1 MRGLEPA
8 LPEKRHEDL
17 SDGDVVVD
25 DEDGIG
31 RDRHAAMIVQDAARN
46 AAASV
51 LFVMKDLRDWMSLLA
66 AIGHLSL
73 AVTALVSGRRSALAR
88 PLAALCFVLFGWNFA
103 TLAHH
108 VLGGPAF
115 SMLDLAFTALS
126 PPLVLEVVLR
136 FVGQARRQR
145 TVRVVV
151 WLAFVGLAAASLVGL
166 VSTEVAAWAESATW
180 SALFLAGWVPT
191 LLFELLVLVRHLRRA
206 SDLAEKARTRTVLAA
221 LAIGA
226 TFSTSDVARGLGL
239 PLPYLGSIGT
249 LIAAALLMT
258 CAVRFALFDR
268 NVSTRTT
275 VYVLGMIG
283 AFVVAY
289 LVLFRVFAGSLAAQ
303 AFVSAIVTL
312 LVVAVAREL
321 GIALA
326 ESRERVQHLAV
337 LGRFSAQMAHDLRS
351 PLTALLGAVQVL
363 EGATGSGDAEAATK
377 KEFLELAVAQARRIS
392 AIVDRYD
399 RMGRIEPRLTVVR
412 VNEIARAVARAHA
425 LPETSLRLEATDPE
439 CEADRDLLESALD
452 NVVRNAVEASTSS
465 ADVVIETQ
473 EEPAALV
480 FRVSDRGVGMDA
492 RQRERVFEDFF
503 TTKATGSGLGLAF
516 TRRVMIAHGGDVT
529 LESEA
534 GRGTT
539 VELRLPKR

>member
-1 MRGLEPA
+1 
-8 LPEKRHEDL
+8 
-17 SDGDVVVD
+17 
-25 DEDGIG
+25 
-31 RDRHAAMIVQDAARN
+31 
-46 AAASV
+46 
-51 LFVMKDLRDWMSLLA
+51 MSLLA

-88 PLAALCFVLFGWNFA
+88 PLAALCFVLFGWNFS

-108 VLGGPAF
+108 VLGAPAF
-115 SMLDLAFTALS
+115 SVLDSAFTALS

-145 TVRVVV
+145 TARVLV
-151 WLAFVGLAAASLVGL
+151 WLAFGGLAAASLLGL
-166 VSTEVAAWAESATW
+166 VSSAVAAWTDSAGW
-180 SALFLAGWVPT
+180 AAVFLAGWVPT
-191 LLFELLVLVRHLRRA
+191 LLFEMFVLVRHLRGA

-226 TFSTSDVARGLGL
+226 TFSKSDVARDLGL

-249 LIAAALLMT
+249 LIAAALLTT

-303 AFVSAIVTL
+303 AFVSAVVTL

-326 ESRERVQHLAV
+326 ESRERVQRLAV

-363 EGATGSGDAEAATK
+363 EGTGPGEGEIATR
-377 KEFLELAVAQARRIS
+377 KEFLDLAVAQARRIS

-425 LPETSLRLEATDPE
+425 LPEASLRLDAADPE
-439 CEADRDLLESALD
+439 CEADRDLLESAVE
-452 NVVRNAVEASTSS
+452 NVVRNAVEASTSA
-465 ADVVIETQ
+465 ADVTIETL
-473 EEPAALV
+473 EEPTALV
-480 FRVSDRGVGMDA
+480 VRVSDRGAGMDA
-492 RQRERVFEDFF
+492 RQRERAFEDFF
-503 TTKATGSGLGLAF
+503 TTKPTGSGLGLAF
-516 TRRVMIAHGGDVT
+516 TKRVMVAHGGDVA

-534 GRGTT
+534 GRGTV
-539 VELRLPKR
+539 VELRLRRG

>member
-1 MRGLEPA
+1 
-8 LPEKRHEDL
+8 
-17 SDGDVVVD
+17 
-25 DEDGIG
+25 
-31 RDRHAAMIVQDAARN
+31 
-46 AAASV
+46 
-51 LFVMKDLRDWMSLLA
+51 MSLLA

-88 PLAALCFVLFGWNFA
+88 PLAALCFVLFGWNFS

-108 VLGGPAF
+108 VLGAPAF
-115 SMLDLAFTALS
+115 SVLDSAFTALS

-145 TVRVVV
+145 TARVLV
-151 WLAFVGLAAASLVGL
+151 WLAFGGLAAASLLGL
-166 VSTEVAAWAESATW
+166 VSSAVAAWTDSAGW
-180 SALFLAGWVPT
+180 AAVFLAGWVPT
-191 LLFELLVLVRHLRRA
+191 LLFEMFVLVRHLRGA

-226 TFSTSDVARGLGL
+226 TFSTSDVARDLGL

-249 LIAAALLMT
+249 LIAAALLTT

-303 AFVSAIVTL
+303 AFVSAVVTL

-326 ESRERVQHLAV
+326 ESRERVQRLAV

-363 EGATGSGDAEAATK
+363 EGTGPGEGEIATR
-377 KEFLELAVAQARRIS
+377 KEFLDLAVAQARRIS

-425 LPETSLRLEATDPE
+425 LPEASLRLDATDPE
-439 CEADRDLLESALD
+439 CEADRDLLESAVE
-452 NVVRNAVEASTSS
+452 NVVRNAVEASTSP
-465 ADVVIETQ
+465 ADVTIETLA
-473 EEPAALV
+473 EPSALV
-480 FRVSDRGVGMDA
+480 VRVSDRGAGMDA
-492 RQRERVFEDFF
+492 RQRERAFEDFF

-516 TRRVMIAHGGDVT
+516 TKRVMVAHGGDVA
-529 LESEA
+529 LESEV
-534 GRGTT
+534 GRGTV
-539 VELRLPKR
+539 VELRLTRG

>member
-1 MRGLEPA
+1 
-8 LPEKRHEDL
+8 
-17 SDGDVVVD
+17 
-25 DEDGIG
+25 
-31 RDRHAAMIVQDAARN
+31 
-46 AAASV
+46 
-51 LFVMKDLRDWMSLLA
+51 MSLFA

-103 TLAHH
+103 TLAEH
-108 VLGGPAF
+108 LIGGPTFAV
-115 SMLDLAFTALS
+115 LDSAFTSLS
-126 PPLVLEVVLR
+126 PPLVLEVVLC
-136 FVGQARRQR
+136 FVGQLRRQR
-145 TVRVVV
+145 LARVLV
-151 WLAFVGLAAASLVGL
+151 WLVFGALSAVSLLGV
-166 VSTEVAAWAESATW
+166 VSPEIATW
-180 SALFLAGWVPT
+180 IDSPRWAAVFLLGWVPT
-191 LLFELLVLVRHLRRA
+191 LAFDLFVLVRHLRGA
-206 SDLAEKARTRTVLAA
+206 GDLAEKARTRTVLAA
-221 LAIGA
+221 VAIGA

-239 PLPYLGSIGT
+239 PLPYLASIGT
-249 LIAAALLMT
+249 LIASALLMT

-326 ESRERVQHLAV
+326 ESRERVQRLAV

-351 PLTALLGAVQVL
+351 PLTALLGAVDVL
-363 EGATGSGDAEAATK
+363 EGTSDDATATR
-377 KEFLELAVAQARRIS
+377 KEFLDLAVAQARRIS

-412 VNEIARAVARAHA
+412 VNEVARAVARAHA
-425 LPETSLRLEATDPE
+425 LPEASLRLDAKDPE
-439 CEADRDLLESALD
+439 CEADRDLLESAVE
-452 NVVRNAVEASTSS
+452 NVVRNAVEATTSL
-465 ADVVIETQ
+465 ADVTIETL

-480 FRVSDRGVGMDA
+480 IRVTDRGAGMDA
-492 RQRERVFEDFF
+492 RQRERAFEDFF
-503 TTKATGSGLGLAF
+503 TTKPSGSGLGLAF
-516 TRRVMIAHGGDVT
+516 TKRVLIAHGGDVT
-529 LESEA
+529 LASES

-539 VELRLPKR
+539 VELRLKRG

>member
-1 MRGLEPA
+1 
-8 LPEKRHEDL
+8 
-17 SDGDVVVD
+17 
-25 DEDGIG
+25 
-31 RDRHAAMIVQDAARN
+31 
-46 AAASV
+46 
-51 LFVMKDLRDWMSLLA
+51 MSLLA

-73 AVTALVSGRRSALAR
+73 AVTALLSGRRSALAR

-108 VLGGPAF
+108 VLGAPAF
-115 SMLDLAFTALS
+115 SVLDSAFTALS
-126 PPLVLEVVLR
+126 PPLVLEVVLC

-145 TVRVVV
+145 TARVLV
-151 WLAFVGLAAASLVGL
+151 WLAFGALAAAALVGL
-166 VSTEVAAWAESATW
+166 VWSEVAAWTESARW
-180 SALFLAGWVPT
+180 AALFLAGWVPT
-191 LLFELLVLVRHLRRA
+191 LLFELLVLVRHLRGA
-206 SDLAEKARTRTVLAA
+206 NDLAEKARTRTVLAA

-226 TFSTSDVARGLGL
+226 TFSTSDIARDLGL

-312 LVVAVAREL
+312 LVLAVAREL

-326 ESRERVQHLAV
+326 ESRERVQRLAV

-351 PLTALLGAVQVL
+351 PLTALLGAAQVL
-363 EGATGSGDAEAATK
+363 EGTGSGGGEAESATK
-377 KEFLELAVAQARRIS
+377 KEFLDLAVAQARRIS

-399 RMGRIEPRLTVVR
+399 RMGRIEPRLTLVR

-425 LPETSLRLEATDPE
+425 LPEASLRLDAADPE
-439 CEADRDLLESALD
+439 CEADRDLLESAVE
-452 NVVRNAVEASTSS
+452 NVVRNAVEATTSP
-465 ADVVIETQ
+465 ADVTIETLQ
-473 EEPAALV
+473 EPSGLV
-480 FRVSDRGVGMDA
+480 IRVSDRGAGMDA
-492 RQRERVFEDFF
+492 RQRERAFEDFF
-503 TTKATGSGLGLAF
+503 TTKTSGSGLGLAF
-516 TRRVMIAHGGDVT
+516 TKRVLIAHGGDVT
-529 LESEA
+529 LDSEA

-539 VELRLPKR
+539 VELRLPRG

>member
-1 MRGLEPA
+1 
-8 LPEKRHEDL
+8 
-17 SDGDVVVD
+17 
-25 DEDGIG
+25 
-31 RDRHAAMIVQDAARN
+31 
-46 AAASV
+46 
-51 LFVMKDLRDWMSLLA
+51 MSLLA

-88 PLAALCFVLFGWNFA
+88 PLAALCFVLFGWNFT

-108 VLGGPAF
+108 VLGAPAF
-115 SMLDLAFTALS
+115 SVLDLAFTALS

-145 TVRVVV
+145 TVRMVV
-151 WLAFVGLAAASLVGL
+151 WLAFGGLAAASLVGL
-166 VSTEVAAWAESATW
+166 VSKEVAAWTESAGW
-180 SALFLAGWVPT
+180 AALFLAGWVPT
-191 LLFELLVLVRHLRRA
+191 LLFELLVLVRHLRGA

-226 TFSTSDVARGLGL
+226 TFSTSDVARDLGL

-303 AFVSAIVTL
+303 AFVSAIVTF

-326 ESRERVQHLAV
+326 ESRERVQRLAV

-351 PLTALLGAVQVL
+351 PLTALLGAAQVL
-363 EGATGSGDAEAATK
+363 EGATGSGEAESATK

-399 RMGRIEPRLTVVR
+399 RMGRIEPHLTVVR

-425 LPETSLRLEATDPE
+425 LPEASLRLDAADPE
-439 CEADRDLLESALD
+439 CEADRDLLESAVE
-452 NVVRNAVEASTSS
+452 NVVRNAVEATTSDES
-465 ADVVIETQ
+465 PDVTIETLQ
-473 EEPAALV
+473 DAAALV
-480 FRVSDRGVGMDA
+480 IRVSDRGAGMDA
-492 RQRERVFEDFF
+492 RQRERAFEDFF

-516 TRRVMIAHGGDVT
+516 TKRVMIAHGGDVA

-539 VELRLPKR
+539 VELRLPWARRATSSGEPRRTPSPARPT